1 MADSAANDMR
11 LTRPLAL
18 AAGAVLASCGVPGEG
33 AGLKSEGPVVSLR
46 PYIPPPAAPPSAS
59 IGERVLERANALW
72 WIDGNLRTLR
82 EDDENRIPVN
92 EVDATGWKPARIT
105 VRPGVV
111 PSWLNLRYFSVLNEQ
126 GIPASDIPDS
136 EYECGSGGPCRY
148 AVGDDELI
156 VDIEDSIVRPGVFV
170 LEAEYI
176 TAEKEHNAAEVGHLS
191 CSWAFRVH

>member
-1 MADSAANDMR
+1 MADSAASDMR

-18 AAGAVLASCGVPGEG
+18 AAGAVLASCGVTGEG

-46 PYIPPPAAPPSAS
+46 PYIPPPAAPPSAR

-176 TAEKEHNAAEVGHLS
+176 SAEKEHNAAEVGHLS

>member
-1 MADSAANDMR
+1 MADSAANYMR

-18 AAGAVLASCGVPGEG
+18 AAGAVLASCGVTGEG

-136 EYECGSGGPCRY
+136 EYECRSGGPCRY

-176 TAEKEHNAAEVGHLS
+176 SAEKEHNAAEVGHLS